1 MKTTTFKFGI
11 ILAHAVFVCVTAV
24 SALGQI
30 ASADPVIAPY
40 TPNPTPGLVARSK
53 RSDIDTGRTV
63 TAPDRDIKT
72 SAVHPSTIY
81 RIGSG
86 DLLKID
92 LKNSI
97 IGVHH
102 VKVRAD
108 GCIDFQLAG
117 EGVCVA
123 GSTVDEAAAMLR
135 RAIKLFA
142 DPQISVE
149 VREFASHVITISGY
163 VEQPGQQ
170 QIQRDAVPFFVVRA
184 GVVLN
189 SAARSVRV
197 IRNASERA
205 ESFDLTDANLGDLY
219 IFPGD
224 TVEFL

>member
-1 MKTTTFKFGI
+1 MKVIAFKFWI
-11 ILAHAVFVCVTAV
+11 ILAHALFVCGTAV
-24 SALGQI
+24 SAVGQI
-30 ASADPVIAPY
+30 PSVDPVIAPY
-40 TPNPTPGLVARSK
+40 TPNPAPGLVARSK
-53 RSDIDTGRTV
+53 RSDIDTSRTV
-63 TAPDRDIKT
+63 IASGPDIKT
-72 SAVHPSTIY
+72 SGVHPSTIY

-108 GCIDFQLAG
+108 GCIDFELAG

-123 GSTVDEAAAMLR
+123 GSTVDEAAAILR

-149 VREFASHVITISGY
+149 VREFASHVITISGL

-197 IRNASERA
+197 IRNASERV
-205 ESFDLTDANLGDLY
+205 ESFDLTDAKLGNMY